1 MSCRISTRICRP
13 WSARRETYGRG
24 GTTRG
29 TPRACFSLIR
39 APQRARTEGRS
50 EMFERFLRRR
60 NRHGRNELRPVL
72 RGRAETVGRRSLP
85 AAEPARVLQSG
96 RERPPSAARRL
107 VPAAAPRVAHAPAAD
122 AQVNGH
128 VTRHVPRR
136 VHAHERDM
144 ARDVSRTCRSTQ
156 AARSTRQ
163 VNRNLSA
170 RGVTYACHQTSHAR

>member
-1 MSCRISTRICRP
+1 VSCRISTRTCRP

-39 APQRARTEGRS
+39 ASQRARTEGWN
-50 EMFERFLRRR
+50 EMFERSLCRR
-60 NRHGRNELRPVL
+60 NRPSRNELRPGP
-72 RGRAETVGRRSLP
+72 RRRTATAGRRSLP
-85 AAEPARVLQSG
+85 AADPARVMQSG

-107 VPAAAPRVAHAPAAD
+107 VSAAAPGVVHAPSAG
-122 AQVNGH
+122 AQVIGH

-136 VHAHERDM
+136 VHARERDR
-144 ARDVSRTCRSTQ
+144 ARHVSPTCRSMQ

-163 VNRNLSA
+163 VNRKLSA
-170 RGVTYACHQTSHAR
+170 RGVTYASNQASHAR